1 MSVEQPE
8 PIAGATPTP
17 PSPTVTYPEDYE
29 QLRQQNAE
37 LRATFEALQPYAD
50 DIRPIL
56 EDEDTRSF
64 WRKARETYTRQREET
79 QPKLSPELQM
89 LREDLVKE
97 AGPAVAWVNEQRA
110 AQEQAKKD
118 AEERAQKTN
127 LEYAQRLAAE
137 RPDLA
142 EDGFAG
148 IGMLAAYA
156 ANRGVSLEEAYK
168 TAGSRFAPPPQK
180 KSPPTSLRGDT
191 AAPGVPGPSEQ
202 PKATS
207 LGQLRNRLA
216 ANMRAG
222 MKG

>member
-8 PIAGATPTP
+8 PTTGTAPTP
-17 PSPTVTYPEDYE
+17 PSPTVTYPDDYE
-29 QLRQQNAE
+29 ELRRQNAE
-37 LRATFEALQPYAD
+37 YAATMEALRPYAD

-56 EDEDTRSF
+56 ENEDERNFTRTALTNY
-64 WRKARETYTRQREET
+64 RRQREES

-110 AQEQAKKD
+110 AQEQSKKD
-118 AEERAQKTN
+118 AAESAQKQN
-127 LEYAQRLAAE
+127 LAYAQRLAAE

-168 TAGSRFAPPPQK
+168 TAGSRFSAPPAK
-180 KSPPTSLRGDT
+180 KSPPTSLRGDA
-191 AAPGVPGPSEQ
+191 AAPGVPGPSEL

-207 LGQLRNRLA
+207 LSQLRDRLA
-216 ANMRAG
+216 ANARAG